1 MQDLVLAQVA
11 KFGGAA
17 NFSCGVAAITGLLS
31 HWLYFI
37 HGPKSM
43 DAAGIVAFH
52 VVALFML
59 LTRTVLSYGF
69 YDGLVVSAAVSG
81 SYFAALYTSI
91 GVYRIFFHP
100 LRKFPGPFPA
110 RITKFYSM
118 WANRDWKLHDRI
130 LRLHEKLGDVV
141 RLGPNEISVSD
152 IDTYIKFHGPQSKVT
167 KRWTGF
173 YGALASK
180 HELNLDAI
188 WANEAHRD
196 RRRVWDTALGTKGMF
211 LHHLCL
217 KYDMRSFPLMP
228 AVICR
233 IEEVEGKP
241 IDTALYA
248 KLIPFDNM
256 GRVGFSHNFGTVQD
270 GRDDR
275 MLELIET
282 SFKLAARM
290 GGISW
295 PLMLLSSIPRFGMV
309 KEFEGLG
316 ARLVDERMA
325 TDSEQSHD
333 MMKYFLDDYKS
344 EKPKSFR
351 NINVLYSDSLAILIG
366 ATDTISC
373 ALGYSFYFL
382 AKDTKLRQRLYD
394 EIAPVHSKTVPGEFA
409 VADLAKIEYLDAF
422 INETLRMHP
431 PAATNG
437 PRVVPPEGVTLADG
451 TYIPGGVTVFTP
463 LHVYQRSSKY
473 WKQPHEFIP
482 ERWTTRPDLII
493 DRRAFVPFHYGRFDC
508 VGKRLAMNV
517 IRMTVAYTLWNYDFE
532 VAPGED
538 AERLHR
544 ESKFQLI
551 VKPGSLN
558 CVFKKR
564 PEAGSS

>member
-17 NFSCGVAAITGLLS
+17 NFSCGGAAITGLLS

-37 HGPKSM
+37 NGPKSM
-43 DAAGIVAFH
+43 DAAGIVVFH
-52 VVALFML
+52 AIALSML
-59 LTRTVLSYGF
+59 LARTVLSYGF
-69 YDGLVVSAAVSG
+69 YDGLVVYAAISG

-130 LRLHEKLGDVV
+130 LKLHEKLGDVV

-188 WANEAHRD
+188 WENEAHRD
-196 RRRVWDTALGTKGMF
+196 RRRVWDTALGTKA
-211 LHHLCL
+211 LER
-217 KYDMRSFPLMP
+217 YEEETR
-228 AVICR
+228 AVLRAWLGR

-382 AKDTKLRQRLYD
+382 AKDPKLRQRLYD

-451 TYIPGGVTVFTP
+451 TYITGGVTVFTP

>member
-1 MQDLVLAQVA
+1 MQDIVLAQVA

-37 HGPKSM
+37 NGPKSM
-43 DAAGIVAFH
+43 DAAGIVVFH
-52 VVALFML
+52 AIALSML
-59 LTRTVLSYGF
+59 LARTVLSYGF
-69 YDGLVVSAAVSG
+69 YDGLVVYAAISG

-130 LRLHEKLGDVV
+130 LNLHEKLGDVV
-141 RLGPNEISVSD
+141 RL
-152 IDTYIKFHGPQSKVT
+152 
-167 KRWTGF
+167 
-173 YGALASK
+173 ALERYEEETRAV
-180 HELNLDAI
+180 LRA
-188 WANEAHRD
+188 W
-196 RRRVWDTALGTKGMF
+196 LG
-211 LHHLCL
+211 
-217 KYDMRSFPLMP
+217 
-228 AVICR
+228 R

-333 MMKYFLDDYKS
+333 MMKHFLDDYKS

-382 AKDTKLRQRLYD
+382 AKDPKLRQRLYA
-394 EIAPVHSKTVPGEFA
+394 EIAPAHSKTVPGEFA

-451 TYIPGGVTVFTP
+451 TYITGGVTVFTP

-473 WKQPHEFIP
+473 WKQPNEFIP

-532 VAPGED
+532 VAPGEN

>member
-1 MQDLVLAQVA
+1 MQDIVLAQVA

-43 DAAGIVAFH
+43 DAPSIVAFH
-52 VVALFML
+52 AVALSML
-59 LTRTVLSYGF
+59 LARTVLSYGF
-69 YDGLVVSAAVSG
+69 YNGLIVYAAISG

-91 GVYRIFFHP
+91 GVYRVFFHP

-130 LRLHEKLGDVV
+130 LKLHENLGDVV

-173 YGALASK
+173 YGALASE

-188 WANEAHRD
+188 WENEAHRD
-196 RRRVWDTALGTKGMF
+196 RRRVWDTALGTKA
-211 LHHLCL
+211 LER
-217 KYDMRSFPLMP
+217 YEEETR
-228 AVICR
+228 AVLRAWLGR

-366 ATDTISC
+366 AT
-373 ALGYSFYFL
+373 F
-382 AKDTKLRQRLYD
+382 
-394 EIAPVHSKTVPGEFA
+394 
-409 VADLAKIEYLDAF
+409 EYLDAF

-437 PRVVPPEGVTLADG
+437 PQVVPPEGVTLADG
-451 TYIPGGVTVFTP
+451 TYITGGVTVFTP

-473 WKQPHEFIP
+473 WKQPHDFIP

-517 IRMTVAYTLWNYDFE
+517 IRTTVAYTLWNYDFE